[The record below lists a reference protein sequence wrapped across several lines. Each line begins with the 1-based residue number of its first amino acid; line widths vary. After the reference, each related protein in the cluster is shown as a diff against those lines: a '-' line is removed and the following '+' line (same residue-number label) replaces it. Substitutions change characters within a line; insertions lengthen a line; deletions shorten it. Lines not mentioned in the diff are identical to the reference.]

1 MLMFKNRIFDNN
13 GTSEIISKTSVRQ
26 KNRGELVNINYWQS
40 KNEAI
45 PLQTRNILNEYLL
58 SLKLA
63 NKAEATIK
71 KYRWVLERFFSE
83 CTISLEELTSDD
95 ILHWLNEFS
104 EGKKPKTVDLIL
116 SVLSSFF
123 QFCLAE
129 EYLENM
135 IIKKRWRPKIPQS
148 LPKYL
153 TEQEYARV
161 KLAAESLSLRNR
173 SLILFLFSSG
183 CRSSEASNLNIQD
196 INLEKR
202 TASVKGKGKKIRS
215 VHFSEECALV
225 LKDYLTT
232 RIGDKDEPLFMNKF
246 GQRLTKSG
254 IYFITTKLGKMAGLT
269 QSLHPHCCRHTFATN
284 MLARGAE
291 IEFIADELGH
301 SDLNTTRVYA
311 RIPTEDMLLAY
322 QNKMG

>member
-1 MLMFKNRIFDNN
+1 MN
-13 GTSEIISKTSVRQ
+13 TSK
-26 KNRGELVNINYWQS
+26 KYWQS
-40 KNEAI
+40 THGSI
-45 PLQTRNILNEYLL
+45 PEQTKKIINEYLL

-63 NKAEATIK
+63 NKSEETIN
-71 KYRWVLERFFSE
+71 KYKWILEKFFCE
-83 CTISLEELTSDD
+83 CTFSLEALRSED
-95 ILHWLNEFS
+95 ILKWLNEFS
-104 EGKKPKTVDLIL
+104 KDKRPKTVDLFL
-116 SVLSSFF
+116 SALSSFF

-129 EYLENM
+129 EYLEQM

-161 KLAAESLSLRNR
+161 KLAAEGFSYRDR

-196 INLEKR
+196 LNVEKR
-202 TASVKGKGKKIRS
+202 TASVKGKGKRIRQ

-225 LKDYLTT
+225 LKDYLKT
-232 RIGDKDEPLFMNKF
+232 RTGDEEEPLFMNKF

-254 IYFITTKLGKMAGLT
+254 IYGITTKLGKLAGLN
-269 QSLHPHCCRHTFATN
+269 QSLHPHCFRHTFATN
-284 MLARGAE
+284 MLARGADL
-291 IEFIADELGH
+291 EFIADEMGH
-301 SDLNTTRVYA
+301 ANLNTTRVYA
-311 RIPTEDMLLAY
+311 RIPTEDMILAY